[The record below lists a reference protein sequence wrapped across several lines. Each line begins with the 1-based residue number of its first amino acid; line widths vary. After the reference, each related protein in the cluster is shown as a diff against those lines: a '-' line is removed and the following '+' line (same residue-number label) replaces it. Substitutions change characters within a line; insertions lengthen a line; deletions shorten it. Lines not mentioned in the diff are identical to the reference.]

1 MKNEKALREHL
12 LELLEGKSAHIDL
25 KIALKDFPLDHINDN
40 VRDSPHTSW
49 QLLEHIRIAQHD
61 ILDFCTN
68 ADYKEMKWPDDYW
81 PKEKGTSATWK
92 VSLQQ
97 ILADLEAMRDLVS
110 DEKVDL
116 YAEIPHG
123 KGQTVFREALLV
135 ADHNSYH
142 LGQIVLLKKML
153 G

>member
-97 ILADLEAMRDLVS
+97 ILAD
-110 DEKVDL
+110 
-116 YAEIPHG
+116 
-123 KGQTVFREALLV
+123 
-135 ADHNSYH
+135 
-142 LGQIVLLKKML
+142 
-153 G
+153 